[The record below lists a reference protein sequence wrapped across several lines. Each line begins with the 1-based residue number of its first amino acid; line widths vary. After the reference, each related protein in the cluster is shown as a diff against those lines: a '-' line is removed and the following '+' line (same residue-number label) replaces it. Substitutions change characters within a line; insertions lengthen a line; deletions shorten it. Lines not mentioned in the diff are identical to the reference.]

1 MSDEEDLVETE
12 LLEPISERSQSH
24 QTTTSDSLAKDA
36 TVNRLSDSAGKVQ
49 PSLGKQHK
57 SCRVLQ
63 VNSKQE
69 ARSPVKL
76 TNIYSTLLAGFQSLT
91 VRRAQSETSESMQQW
106 LTKKPDAEIEP
117 KEVKLDE
124 MSVIRELSELQVIKR
139 LSCFEEICP
148 SDQDA
153 CSNGFDN
160 DDKDGFYELGLSN
173 LTEELKLDLKP
184 SSFMEQ
190 AYRSQ
195 PDKEGCKVEK
205 A

>member
-1 MSDEEDLVETE
+1 
-12 LLEPISERSQSH
+12 
-24 QTTTSDSLAKDA
+24 
-36 TVNRLSDSAGKVQ
+36 
-49 PSLGKQHK
+49 
-57 SCRVLQ
+57 
-63 VNSKQE
+63 
-69 ARSPVKL
+69 
-76 TNIYSTLLAGFQSLT
+76 
-91 VRRAQSETSESMQQW
+91 
-106 LTKKPDAEIEP
+106 
-117 KEVKLDE
+117 

-153 CSNGFDN
+153 CSHGFDN

-173 LTEELKLDLKP
+173 FTEELKLDLKP

-195 PDKEGCKVEK
+195 PNEEGCKVEM